1 MLNTGLE
8 YMIIGMVT
16 VFAFLVVLVFV
27 MKLTYQFVQV
37 FNKFFPEKE
46 EQAASAPAAQSGN
59 DAELAVALAAAYS
72 MKNN

>member
-8 YMIIGMVT
+8 YMIIGMT
-16 VFAFLVVLVFV
+16 SVFAFLLILVFV
-27 MKLTYQFVQV
+27 MKLTYQFLQV

-46 EQAASAPAAQSGN
+46 ETTSAPSIQTNN
-59 DAELAVALAAAYS
+59 DAEIAVAIAAAYS